1 MRLPSPIKQLFQSGR
16 LWWRFYEKH
25 QETLRPAIIENVVN
39 MLSCGL
45 LIRGYAAY
53 HCSNPDC
60 THTKKVAFSCKSR
73 FCPTCGKKATDQWI
87 ATQQAVLPQTD
98 WQHITFTMPAQLWPL
113 FELNRALLTQLSP
126 LAAKTVQT
134 VARQKKILPGIFT
147 ALHTFGR
154 DLKWNT
160 HVHLSVTLGGLSEDQ
175 RRWKWLYFPKKLIMP
190 MWRYEVLT
198 LLRQSYQRGEL
209 TLPPRLQATC
219 PTLTEFNAWLDTHY
233 RKAWLVDF
241 AKPSNNAQR
250 NVNYLGRYLK
260 RPPLAQS
267 RLQHYDGTTVVFDYL
282 NHRTGQHQRATFD
295 AEAFIA
301 RFVQHIPDKGFRMIR
316 YYGFLAH
323 RVRSTLLP
331 LVYELVNQPDTTVIP
346 IRWPSLLKRSFGVD
360 PLCCILCQSPLRLT
374 GLVIGLS
381 SRQLQP
387 YHQHLACLKIIPI
400 TPTC

>member
-1 MRLPSPIKQLFQSGR
+1 MRLPSPIKKLFQTGR
-16 LWWRFYEKH
+16 LWWRFYQKH
-25 QETLRPAIIENVVN
+25 QDTLRPAIVENVVK

-45 LIRGYAAY
+45 VVRGYAQY
-53 HCSNPDC
+53 HCSNPEC

-87 ATQQAVLPQTD
+87 ETQQAVLPHTD
-98 WQHITFTMPAQLWPL
+98 WQHITFTMPSQLWEL
-113 FELNRALLTQLSP
+113 FGLNRPLLTHLSP

-134 VARQKKILPGIFT
+134 VARQKKVLPGIFT

-160 HVHLSVTLGGLSEDQ
+160 HVHLSVTLGGLNEDHSA
-175 RRWKWLYFPKKLIMP
+175 WKRLYFPKRVIMP
-190 MWRYEVLT
+190 MWRYEVTT
-198 LLRQSYQRGEL
+198 LLRQAYQRGEL
-209 TLPPRLQATC
+209 ILPPHLQASC
-219 PTLTEFNAWLDTHY
+219 STLTDFNAWLDTHY
-233 RKAWLVDF
+233 RKAWMVDF
-241 AKPSNNAQR
+241 SKPSKNPQR

-282 NHRTGQHQRATFD
+282 NHTTGHHQSATFE

-301 RFVQHIPDKGFRMIR
+301 RLVQHIPDKGFRMIR

-331 LVYELVNQPDTTVIP
+331 KVYNLVNQPVIAVKP
-346 IRWPSLLKRSFGVD
+346 IRWPTLLHRSFGLD
-360 PLCCILCQSPLRLT
+360 PLRCILCQSPLRLT
-374 GLVIGLS
+374 GLIRGLS
-381 SRQLQP
+381 SHQLQP
-387 YHQHLACLKIIPI
+387 FHEHLACGKLIPI
-400 TPTC
+400 TAGR